1 MPTAPVTTSERS
13 GPRPVYSD
21 QARAAILSQL
31 GPALSALPDVTAAAR
46 WPLVE
51 ALLGFLPDVDTRAP
65 LMTMRAH
72 LDALGRILREEPG
85 SPHLPEVDQA
95 AARAY
100 LRHLRGPGVL
110 DVPVA
115 RLLPT
120 LRLIDEDLDLRVVAA
135 DLARTR
141 RDALTY
147 RVAALDVAMFALRE
161 AARAADA
168 LEAERGVRVPWPPT
182 LRDVADLSL
191 RPLGS
196 PAFEALRLL
205 ERAVLTAD
213 AQAREETDRAM
224 WSGLARAA
232 LRAGQAS
239 SPLPWPWG

>member
-1 MPTAPVTTSERS
+1 MTGHTDS
-13 GPRPVYSD
+13 RPVYSD
-21 QARAAILSQL
+21 RARAAILSQL

-51 ALLGFLPDVDTRAP
+51 ALLGFLPPVPDVDARAP
-65 LMTMRAH
+65 LMTMRPH
-72 LDALGRILREEPG
+72 LDALGRILREEAG

-110 DVPVA
+110 DMPVA

-120 LRLIDEDLDLRVVAA
+120 LRLIDEDLDLRVVAV

-147 RVAALDVAMFALRE
+147 RGAALDVAMFALRE

-168 LEAERGVRVPWPPT
+168 LEAARGVRVPWPPT
-182 LRDVADLSL
+182 LRDVADLPL
-191 RPLGS
+191 RPLGN
-196 PAFEALRLL
+196 PVFEALRLL

-224 WSGLARAA
+224 WFGLARAA
-232 LRAGQAS
+232 LRAGQVS

>member
-1 MPTAPVTTSERS
+1 MGRTEL
-13 GPRPVYSD
+13 RPVYSD
-21 QARAAILSQL
+21 RARAAIMTQL

-51 ALLGFLPDVDTRAP
+51 ALLGFLPPVPDVDARAP
-65 LMTMRAH
+65 LMTMRPH
-72 LDALGRILREEPG
+72 LDALGRILREEAS

-110 DVPVA
+110 DAPVA
-115 RLLPT
+115 RLLLN
-120 LRLIDEDLDLRVVAA
+120 LRLMDDDLDLREAA
-135 DLARTR
+135 TELARVR
-141 RDALTY
+141 RDPLAYRPQALN
-147 RVAALDVAMFALRE
+147 VALFAMRE

-168 LEAERGVRVPWPPT
+168 MEAERGVRVPWPPT
-182 LRDVADLSL
+182 LRDVADLPL

-205 ERAVLTAD
+205 ERTVLTAD
-213 AQAREETDRAM
+213 AQARQETDRAM
-224 WSGLARAA
+224 WSGLTRAA